1 MPSYRVRPERE
12 SGPPWR
18 MLGISGGILGALLI
32 GALVIWSF
40 SRGSGNGVPLIEPD
54 PRPVRTRPTD
64 PGGLRV
70 QNQDE
75 LIFDR
80 DRRPAGTARLAPEAE
95 APRLDAL
102 RQQVAQPP
110 AAPPPAAI
118 TPAAAPPPPVPVPA
132 AAPAVAVAPPAPPAR
147 PAPPPNSGRIQVQI
161 GALPSEE
168 TARTEWDRLAR
179 RAPELLG
186 DRRPQV
192 MRFEREGQP
201 TLFRLR
207 TGMFP
212 DAEAAREFCEK
223 LRAKGGNC
231 SVVRG

>member
-1 MPSYRVRPERE
+1 MSDLTPSYRVRPERE

-18 MLGISGGILGALLI
+18 MLGIFAAILGALLI
-32 GALVIWSF
+32 GALTVWSF
-40 SRGSGNGVPLIEPD
+40 SRGGGRGVPLIEPD
-54 PRPVRTRPTD
+54 PRPVRVRPTD

-80 DRRPAGTARLAPEAE
+80 ERRPAGPARLAPEAE

-110 AAPPPAAI
+110 AATPP
-118 TPAAAPPPPVPVPA
+118 PA
-132 AAPAVAVAPPAPPAR
+132 AAPAAPAAPAPTTVAPAPAAVAPPAAR
-147 PAPPPNSGRIQVQI
+147 PASPNTGRVQVQI

-168 TARTEWDRLAR
+168 AARTEWERLAR

-192 MRFEREGQP
+192 VRFEREGQP

-212 DAEAAREFCEK
+212 DAEAARDFCEK